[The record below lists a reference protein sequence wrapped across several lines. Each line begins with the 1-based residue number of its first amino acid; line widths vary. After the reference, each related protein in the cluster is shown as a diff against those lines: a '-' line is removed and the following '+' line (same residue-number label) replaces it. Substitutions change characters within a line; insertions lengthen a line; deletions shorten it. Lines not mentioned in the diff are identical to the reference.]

1 MINEDLWIMVF
12 WSDKMSP
19 GEADCCDRH
28 FSQMDKS
35 IFVAIPA
42 LYIRLYIITYWA
54 CQSS

>member
-1 MINEDLWIMVF
+1 MINENLWIMVF

-28 FSQMDKS
+28 FSLMDKS

>member
-1 MINEDLWIMVF
+1 MINENLWIMVF

-35 IFVAIPA
+35 LCCNPST
-42 LYIRLYIITYWA
+42 LH
-54 CQSS
+54 